1 MRRWVTATCR
11 YTASPRRA
19 LPPLIAHLAR
29 MPLRLPQEP
38 ALGDSWTEEE
48 RDRLGLKKR
57 ATGLRE
63 PGDRPGCVSW
73 MLQIVLYDGTWS
85 HIETVKLP
93 PSATVDDLIS
103 GAHGSLA
110 LHEKSS
116 LVVTTSPGWLA
127 AVQDALPRETK
138 LGDIDMPPLE
148 LPDDLILFRGRKF
161 LFLHEPPLVKTPPA
175 CVPVARLTSA
185 VHPPSLA
192 LVLHIPNAT
201 PPPASSPPPPRA
213 QPSCMLCSSI
223 TASRRRFRRHWH
235 RGHCLVGRVQVPCA

>member
-1 MRRWVTATCR
+1 MGDSHV
-11 YTASPRRA
+11 
-19 LPPLIAHLAR
+19 
-29 MPLRLPQEP
+29 QEP

-103 GAHGSLA
+103 GAQGSLG
-110 LHEKSS
+110 LYEKSS

-127 AVQDALPRETK
+127 AMQDALPRETK

-148 LPDDLILFRGRKF
+148 LPDYLSLFRGRKF
-161 LFLHEPPLVKTPPA
+161 LFLHEPPLPPDVVSDVIGIVA
-175 CVPVARLTSA
+175 TALWDAYKYLAPSKQPVDDQ
-185 VHPPSLA
+185 
-192 LVLHIPNAT
+192 LHERVEGAHADERADPVT
-201 PPPASSPPPPRA
+201 KSRPAPVRQRA
-213 QPSCMLCSSI
+213 
-223 TASRRRFRRHWH
+223 A
-235 RGHCLVGRVQVPCA
+235 AYA